1 MAKKKNTQP
10 GLDQSSIFNKG
21 LIKDYSDLFTPEGSW
36 SHARNAVTSSGKGDM
51 GVISNE
57 PSNIQCS
64 QAPYDIIGAIHI
76 EDDQWVI
83 FSTDDTDSEIGLFK
97 EKTCSYTTVVN
108 DKCLNLRRAHMIT
121 GAFRENFD
129 CTRQIY
135 FDDGFNP
142 SRTMNIDEPP
152 YKKIKTI
159 VDDCVQETVT
169 DELNCEEL
177 LLAPI
182 FETPCIRLKRGD
194 NAGVINNGT
203 YQAAIA
209 YSVNGQRITDY
220 IAKSNTCTIFEHDND
235 LGSLEVRITG
245 LETERFEEYELVIV
259 GNVAAQAF
267 AKKIGTYST
276 NQDVVFLD
284 NIATALDPVALELIP
299 QITPTYE
306 KSDAMFPVND
316 YLVRVG
322 TSERFDFNYQPLANQ
337 IKVHWN
343 AVAYKDDYYYKGGQN
358 AGYMRDEQYAF
369 FIRWIYKTGDKSF
382 SYHIPG
388 RVALPADTQ
397 AVAGPDVIYPTKTQR
412 WQNYNTATVTATP
425 NTLLEDKGRVIA
437 KGKMGYWQSTER
449 YPDNAE
455 YRWGD
460 LCGKPVRHHKMP
472 DDGVVP
478 RHTNNGEIVILGVEF
493 SNIPLPVDNDGTVIS
508 DIVGYEILRGSR
520 LGNKS
525 IVAKGLI
532 NNMGVYEVPG
542 TEDENGDKDVSM
554 FVNYPFNDL
563 RPDPYLTSYFVRGGS
578 LINNA
583 ARNIE
588 PFTYDDNKR
597 HFSFHSPELGF
608 YRSFLSAPEL
618 KIYGEATGKANGYFK
633 EPSKHPKN
641 VIISNTAGLLALLMG
656 IGHADRFLRGKR
668 TYEFNYPPL
677 LGTSSTGT
685 LVKWG
690 ITAALSIP
698 GLASIPGVGTALK
711 LVNTAGKQTIESSDF
726 NNLPKVLRGLG
737 FIPAVIMGIS
747 EGTDEYL
754 QRLYNMLKP
763 RQHALQHVSHGFYN
777 TFIKADLGQTRRLI
791 TDSSYIKPYV
801 QEFDT
806 DRKVNNLYRTRTAV
820 IKLGSNLEHPK
831 TIDTSRYTLDDIKDS
846 RGLNLS
852 ARKEVYK
859 EFRNERTTTIS
870 SHYGAL
876 KIDFENQ
883 YGQIASVIQL
893 PTGCVEK
900 IPANTTANT
909 KLSSSVI
916 FGGDTY
922 VNRYTEK
929 NTMPFFNNWMTDQP
943 DQTVFDYRNYINVPY
958 PRYWM
963 SSEDWSANDLFTGLG
978 TGLSNWWNGLFD
990 KDYRQQNRESIPG
1003 INTLPSNLHN
1013 LDMIRNAS
1021 TLFTLGVRYGYFY
1034 LFNSG
1039 VKDFYV
1045 ESEVNLAY
1053 RDHKDRSETRHYDK
1067 HDYTDLDELFD
1078 IDIITKGNFYM
1089 YDFSLSNNTFPTLKT
1104 KHGVIQPSYYDPEV
1118 AEDCYSYRPYRI
1130 LYSMPNRDGA
1140 VRDPWLV
1147 YLGNNKKDFGSK
1159 VSNIKMANDGSAL
1172 LLFENDSPIRF
1183 LPKDS
1188 LRLDQGTKI
1197 TVGDGELFANIT
1209 ENLFESDGGYE
1220 YATCQS
1226 AYGATSTPAGI
1237 FWISSD
1243 QGKIF
1248 QYSQGFKEISRQNMK
1263 WWISKYL
1270 PFQIKQDFPDFQL
1283 ADNTV
1288 VGAGVTTIYDGVEEI
1303 VYFTKRDYKV
1313 KERFKSRLIYD
1324 MDDKFLL
1331 DGSTRVSLRD
1341 PKFFE
1346 DASWT
1351 LSYDLKSNGWMSFHD
1366 WHPTFV
1372 IPGQQHF
1379 LTMQGNSIWK
1389 HNNNFDSFCNF
1400 YGTDYPFE
1408 VELFSNTAQTV
1419 STLRSVEYQME
1430 TYQYKNNGADAHHVL
1445 DYNFDRAIVYNSEQV
1460 SGLLKLNLSPKNNA
1474 PEILGYPKIN
1484 ISSIDVLYSKEEN
1497 KYRFNQFWDVT
1508 DDRGEFS
1515 TLRRTIWNTEAN
1527 GYIRTLNS
1535 FNTDY
1540 NKNPHQHKKFRH
1552 YMNRVLLRRNISGR
1566 NHMMLNIATMK
1577 LQLSQR

>member
-1 MAKKKNTQP
+1 
-10 GLDQSSIFNKG
+10 
-21 LIKDYSDLFTPEGSW
+21 
-36 SHARNAVTSSGKGDM
+36 
-51 GVISNE
+51 
-57 PSNIQCS
+57 
-64 QAPYDIIGAIHI
+64 
-76 EDDQWVI
+76 
-83 FSTDDTDSEIGLFK
+83 
-97 EKTCSYTTVVN
+97 
-108 DKCLNLRRAHMIT
+108 
-121 GAFRENFD
+121 
-129 CTRQIY
+129 
-135 FDDGFNP
+135 
-142 SRTMNIDEPP
+142 MNIDEPP

-220 IAKSNTCTIFEHDND
+220 IAKSNTCTIFDHDND

-284 NIATALDPVALELIP
+284 NIATALTAVPLELIP

-388 RVALPADTQ
+388 RVALPADNQ

-478 RHTNNGEIVILGVEF
+478 RHTSNGEIVILGVEF

-563 RPDPYLTSYFVRGGS
+563 RPDPYLTSTFVRGGS

-583 ARNIE
+583 ASNIE

-597 HFSFHSPELGF
+597 YFSFHSPELGF

-618 KIYGEATGKANGYFK
+618 KIYGEATGTANGYFK

-641 VIISNTAGLLALLMG
+641 VIISNTGGILALLMG
-656 IGHADRFLRGKR
+656 IGYADRYLRGNR
-668 TYEFNYPPL
+668 TYTYGPTTGFGTIAKWGVTAFSTIPTYDPVTKGL
-677 LGTSSTGT
+677 QILGT
-685 LVKWG
+685 K
-690 ITAALSIP
+690 AL
-698 GLASIPGVGTALK
+698 T
-711 LVNTAGKQTIESSDF
+711 QRIESSDF
-726 NNLPKVLRGLG
+726 NNLPKPLRLIG
-737 FIPAVIMGIS
+737 FIPAIITGIS
-747 EGTDEYL
+747 EGADKYI
-754 QRLYNMLKP
+754 QRLYDMLKP

-777 TFIKADLGQTRRLI
+777 SFRKADQGQTRRLI
-791 TDSSYIKPYV
+791 TDSSYVKPYV
-801 QEFDT
+801 QEFDS

-846 RGLNLS
+846 RNLLE
-852 ARKEVYK
+852 RKEVYR
-859 EFRNERTTTIS
+859 EFRNERATTIS

-916 FGGDTY
+916 FGG
-922 VNRYTEK
+922 V
-929 NTMPFFNNWMTDQP
+929 
-943 DQTVFDYRNYINVPY
+943 
-958 PRYWM
+958 
-963 SSEDWSANDLFTGLG
+963 L
-978 TGLSNWWNGLFD
+978 
-990 KDYRQQNRESIPG
+990 
-1003 INTLPSNLHN
+1003 
-1013 LDMIRNAS
+1013 
-1021 TLFTLGVRYGYFY
+1021 
-1034 LFNSG
+1034 
-1039 VKDFYV
+1039 
-1045 ESEVNLAY
+1045 
-1053 RDHKDRSETRHYDK
+1053 
-1067 HDYTDLDELFD
+1067 
-1078 IDIITKGNFYM
+1078 
-1089 YDFSLSNNTFPTLKT
+1089 
-1104 KHGVIQPSYYDPEV
+1104 
-1118 AEDCYSYRPYRI
+1118 
-1130 LYSMPNRDGA
+1130 
-1140 VRDPWLV
+1140 
-1147 YLGNNKKDFGSK
+1147 
-1159 VSNIKMANDGSAL
+1159 
-1172 LLFENDSPIRF
+1172 
-1183 LPKDS
+1183 
-1188 LRLDQGTKI
+1188 
-1197 TVGDGELFANIT
+1197 
-1209 ENLFESDGGYE
+1209 
-1220 YATCQS
+1220 
-1226 AYGATSTPAGI
+1226 TS
-1237 FWISSD
+1237 
-1243 QGKIF
+1243 Q
-1248 QYSQGFKEISRQNMK
+1248 
-1263 WWISKYL
+1263 
-1270 PFQIKQDFPDFQL
+1270 
-1283 ADNTV
+1283 
-1288 VGAGVTTIYDGVEEI
+1288 
-1303 VYFTKRDYKV
+1303 
-1313 KERFKSRLIYD
+1313 
-1324 MDDKFLL
+1324 
-1331 DGSTRVSLRD
+1331 
-1341 PKFFE
+1341 
-1346 DASWT
+1346 
-1351 LSYDLKSNGWMSFHD
+1351 
-1366 WHPTFV
+1366 
-1372 IPGQQHF
+1372 
-1379 LTMQGNSIWK
+1379 
-1389 HNNNFDSFCNF
+1389 
-1400 YGTDYPFE
+1400 
-1408 VELFSNTAQTV
+1408 
-1419 STLRSVEYQME
+1419 
-1430 TYQYKNNGADAHHVL
+1430 
-1445 DYNFDRAIVYNSEQV
+1445 
-1460 SGLLKLNLSPKNNA
+1460 
-1474 PEILGYPKIN
+1474 
-1484 ISSIDVLYSKEEN
+1484 
-1497 KYRFNQFWDVT
+1497 
-1508 DDRGEFS
+1508 
-1515 TLRRTIWNTEAN
+1515 
-1527 GYIRTLNS
+1527 
-1535 FNTDY
+1535 
-1540 NKNPHQHKKFRH
+1540 
-1552 YMNRVLLRRNISGR
+1552 
-1566 NHMMLNIATMK
+1566 
-1577 LQLSQR
+1577 